1 MILGRRTFIAFLG
14 CALTSRQI
22 VARQVTAPRTVGVL
36 MGLEKDDSEA
46 HARAEAFE
54 RGLRVAGW
62 SVRENLRIEY
72 RFSGG
77 DFGRMQAL
85 VTELVTLKP
94 DCLVGHTT
102 PIVKALMRATQ
113 TIPIVFVAVTDP
125 IGNNIVASRGRPGG
139 NTTGFAHY
147 QTTMAGKYLSILRE
161 LMPQLSCV
169 AVVYHPD
176 HSSAATYFLQ
186 PFIDVA
192 TGYNIEAIAMQ
203 VRNLTEVENSI
214 AQLASK
220 PASAFIIL
228 PDNFATVHRELY
240 ISAAARYRVPAIYPF
255 RYFAEAGGLIS
266 YGVSGVDL
274 FRLASEYVSRILHGA
289 KPGDLPVQAPT
300 KFELV
305 INLKTAADLDLKV
318 PRILLENADKLLH

>member
-1 MILGRRTFIAFLG
+1 MVLGRRAFIASLG

-54 RGLRVAGW
+54 RGLRGEGW

-72 RFSGG
+72 RFTGG
-77 DFGRMQAL
+77 DFGRMQAF

-94 DCLVGHTT
+94 DCIVGHTT
-102 PIVKALMRATQ
+102 PIVKALKRATE

-125 IGNNIVASRGRPGG
+125 IGSNIVASRGRPGG
-139 NTTGFAHY
+139 NITGFAIV
-147 QTTMAGKYLSILRE
+147 QATMAGKYLSILRE

-169 AVVYHPD
+169 GIVYHPD
-176 HSSAATYFLQ
+176 QSSAATYFLQ
-186 PFIDVA
+186 PFIDV
-192 TGYNIEAIAMQ
+192 TREYNIEAIVMQ
-203 VRNLTEVENSI
+203 VRNPTEVENSI

-220 PASAFIIL
+220 SASALILL

-240 ISAAARYRVPAIYPF
+240 ISAAARYRIPTIYPF
-255 RYFAEAGGLIS
+255 RYFADAGGLLS

-305 INLKTAADLDLKV
+305 INLKTAADLGLTV
-318 PRILLENADKLLH
+318 PKILLAGADALIK